1 VYASIIRRGLSDL
14 FLFRKKLKV
23 DLGEMK
29 TEGGSMSSF
38 LSATLGVKVTSD
50 NDNLLI
56 DSEKLSVEE
65 LKKQV
70 TKFVYRRHLNQKYW
84 VAIERDGVKIHVFE
98 AKKSHK
104 KKKQGTPPSTIKHG
118 W

>member
-1 VYASIIRRGLSDL
+1 L

-23 DLGEMK
+23 DLGEMEN
-29 TEGGSMSSF
+29 EGGFLSSF
-38 LSATLGVKVTSD
+38 LVATLNVKVTSD

-65 LKKQV
+65 LKRQV
-70 TKFVYRRHLNQKYW
+70 TKFIYRRHLNQKYW
-84 VAIERDGVKIHVFE
+84 VSIERGGVKIQVFE
-98 AKKSHK
+98 AKKSQK
-104 KKKQGTPPSTIKHG
+104 KKKRGALPSTIKHG

>member
-1 VYASIIRRGLSDL
+1 M

-29 TEGGSMSSF
+29 NEGGSMSSF
-38 LSATLGVKVTSD
+38 LGTILNVKVTSD
-50 NDNLLI
+50 NNNLLI

-65 LKKQV
+65 LKRQV
-70 TKFVYRRHLNQKYW
+70 TKFIYRRHLNQKYW
-84 VAIERDGVKIHVFE
+84 VAIERGGVNIHVFE